1 MKLIIAEKPS
11 MAQSIARALNITE
24 RKDGYIENGEYIIT
38 WCIGHL
44 AGLADASVYDEKYA
58 KWSYED
64 LPIMPQNWQL
74 ALNSGKEEQFKIVKS
89 LMLRDDVTELINA
102 CDAGRE
108 GELIFRF
115 VYELAGCHK
124 PFKRL
129 WISSLENSAIHEG
142 FHNLRDGHEYDN
154 LYRSAVCR
162 AKADWLVGINAT
174 RLYSTLYHKKLN
186 IGRVQTPTLALL
198 VSRDSKIT
206 SFKKE
211 KYYTIEIWDTKNKA
225 ISERFSD
232 KDEAENIKTACDN
245 SQAVCVSVVKE
256 KKTERAPKL
265 FDLTTLQRE
274 SNRLFGYTAKQ
285 TLDYAQSLYENKLI
299 TYPRTD
305 SRYLTN
311 DMADTVNAVIHLLAK
326 HPPFS
331 NCKDFVPDTFYLFN
345 NEKVTDHHAIIPTV
359 QIERIRLD
367 ELPGGERSILQLI
380 ICKLLCAVNEPYA
393 YETVTAVFECG
404 DTKFTAKGRTVIS
417 EGWKDIDCLF
427 RSHIGSGNSEREDD
441 TSIDITEGQTIN
453 VTASINEG
461 YTSPPKAY
469 TEDTLLSA
477 METAGAKETTDEA
490 ERKGLGTPA
499 TRAGIIE
506 KLVQTGFVCR
516 KGKSLIPTHDGI
528 SLASILPETLSSPL
542 LTAEWENRLAE
553 IAKDNYSDAEFMT
566 GIENLVTELIQTYSF
581 ISEDKKDIFNAPRE
595 VIGSCPRCGADVY
608 ESKNNFCCSNK
619 DCAFVMWKN
628 DRFFTGKKK
637 ELTKKIASD
646 LLNNGKSKVK
656 GLYSEKTGNTYDAT
670 VILADTGGK
679 YVNYRLEFD
688 KPKRR

>member
-24 RKDGYIENGEYIIT
+24 RKDGYIENSEYIIT

-129 WISSLENSAIHEG
+129 WISSLENSAIREG
-142 FHNLRDGHEYDN
+142 FQNLRDGHEYDN

-211 KYYTIEIWDTKNKA
+211 KYYTVEIGDTKTKA

-256 KKTERAPKL
+256 KKTESAPKL

-274 SNRLFGYTAKQ
+274 ANRLFGYTAKQ

-311 DMADTVNAVIHLLAK
+311 DMADTVNAVIHLSAK

-331 NCKDFVPDTFYLFN
+331 NCKDFLPDTFYLFN

-393 YETVTAVFECG
+393 YETVTAVFERG
-404 DTKFTAKGRTVIS
+404 DTKFTTKGRTVIS

-427 RSHIGSGNSEREDD
+427 RSYIDSINSEREDD

-516 KGKSLIPTHDGI
+516 KGKSLIPTRDGI

-542 LTAEWENRLAE
+542 LTAEWENRL
-553 IAKDNYSDAEFMT
+553 
-566 GIENLVTELIQTYSF
+566 
-581 ISEDKKDIFNAPRE
+581 SEDKKDIFNAPRE
-595 VIGSCPRCGADVY
+595 VIGTCPRCGADVY

-619 DCAFVMWKN
+619 DCGFVMWKN

-646 LLNNGKSKVK
+646 LLNKGKSKVK

-670 VILADTGGK
+670 IILADTGGK

>member
-24 RKDGYIENGEYIIT
+24 RKDGYIENSEYIIT

-44 AGLADASVYDEKYA
+44 AGLADASVYYEKYA

-129 WISSLENSAIHEG
+129 WISSLENSAIREG
-142 FHNLRDGHEYDN
+142 FQNLRDGHEYDN

-211 KYYTIEIWDTKNKA
+211 KYYTVEIGDTKTKA

-256 KKTERAPKL
+256 KKTESAPKL

-274 SNRLFGYTAKQ
+274 ANRLFGYTAKQ

-305 SRYLTN
+305 SRYLTE
-311 DMADTVNAVIHLLAK
+311 DMADTVNAVIHLSAK

-331 NCKDFVPDTFYLFN
+331 NCKDFLPDTFYLFN

-393 YETVTAVFECG
+393 YETVTAVFERG
-404 DTKFTAKGRTVIS
+404 DTKFTTKGRTVIS

-427 RSHIGSGNSEREDD
+427 RSYIGDDNSEREDD

-516 KGKSLIPTHDGI
+516 KGKSLIPTRDGI

-553 IAKDNYSDAEFMT
+553 IAKGNYSDAEFMT

-581 ISEDKKDIFNAPRE
+581 ISEDKKDIFNVPRE
-595 VIGSCPRCGADVY
+595 VIGYCPRCGADVY

-619 DCAFVMWKN
+619 DCGFVMWKN

-637 ELTKKIASD
+637 ELTKNIASD
-646 LLNNGKSKVK
+646 LLNKGKSKVK

>member
-24 RKDGYIENGEYIIT
+24 RKNGYIENEEYIIT

-44 AGLADASVYDEKYA
+44 AGLADASAYNEKYA

-64 LPIMPQNWQL
+64 LPIIPQNWQL
-74 ALNSGKEEQFKIVKS
+74 ALNSGKAEQFNIVKS
-89 LMLRDDVTELINA
+89 LMFRDDVTELINA

-115 VYELAGCHK
+115 VYSMAGCTK

-129 WISSLENSAIHEG
+129 WISSLENSAIREG
-142 FHNLRDGHEYDN
+142 FQNLRDGHEYDN

-186 IGRVQTPTLALL
+186 IGRVQTPTLAL
-198 VSRDSKIT
+198 VVARDSKIK

-211 KYYTIEIWDTKNKA
+211 KYYTVEIGNENIKA
-225 ISERFSD
+225 VSERFSD
-232 KDEAENIKTACDN
+232 KTEAENITAACDN
-245 SQAVCVSVVKE
+245 SQAVCVSVAKE

-274 SNRLFGYTAKQ
+274 ANRLFGYTAKQ

-305 SRYLTN
+305 SRYLTE
-311 DMADTVNAVIHLLAK
+311 DMADTANAVIHLSAK

-331 NCKDFVPDTFYLFN
+331 NCADFVPDLFYLFN
-345 NEKVTDHHAIIPTV
+345 NEKVTDHHAIIPTT
-359 QIERIRLD
+359 QIESIRLN
-367 ELPGGERSILQLI
+367 ELPKGERSILQLI
-380 ICKLLCAVNEPYA
+380 MCKLLCAVNAPFV
-393 YETVTAVFECG
+393 YETAAAEFECG
-404 DTKFTAKGRTVIS
+404 DTKFAAKSRTVIS
-417 EGWKDIDCLF
+417 EGWKGIDRLF
-427 RSHIGSGNSEREDD
+427 RSYIGGNSEHEDN
-441 TSIDITEGQTIN
+441 SGIDVFEGQEIR

-477 METAGAKETTDEA
+477 METVGEKETADEA

-506 KLVQTGFVCR
+506 KLVQTGFIER
-516 KGKSLIPTHDGI
+516 KGKNIIPTRDGI
-528 SLASILPETLSSPL
+528 SLASILPEVLSSPL
-542 LTAEWENRLAE
+542 LTAEWENNLAE
-553 IAKDNYSDAEFMT
+553 IAKGNYSDIEFMA
-566 GIENLVTELIQTYSF
+566 GIEKLVGDLIQTYSF
-581 ISEDKKDIFNAPRE
+581 ISDDKKDIFKTPRE
-595 VIGSCPRCGADVY
+595 IIGKCPRCGADVY
-608 ESKNNFCCSNK
+608 ESRSNFCCSNK
-619 DCAFVMWKN
+619 DCEFVMWKN
-628 DRFFTGKKK
+628 DRFFTNKKK

-646 LLNNGKSKVK
+646 LLNKGKSTVK
-656 GLYSEKTGNTYDAT
+656 DFYSEKTKKNYDA
-670 VILADTGGK
+670 VVVLADTGGK
-679 YVNYRLEFD
+679 YVNYKLEFE
-688 KPKRR
+688 KSKRR

>member
-129 WISSLENSAIHEG
+129 WISSLENSAIREG
-142 FHNLRDGHEYDN
+142 FQNLRDGHEYDN

-211 KYYTIEIWDTKNKA
+211 KYYTVEIGDTKTKA

-232 KDEAENIKTACDN
+232 KDEAENIKMACDN

-256 KKTERAPKL
+256 KKTERAPRL

-274 SNRLFGYTAKQ
+274 ANRLFGYTAKQ

-305 SRYLTN
+305 SRYLTEYI
-311 DMADTVNAVIHLLAK
+311 ADTVNAVIHLSAK

-393 YETVTAVFECG
+393 YETVMAVFECG

-427 RSHIGSGNSEREDD
+427 RSYIDSINSEREDD

-516 KGKSLIPTHDGI
+516 KGKSLIPTRDGI

-553 IAKDNYSDAEFMT
+553 IAKGNYSDAEFMT

-595 VIGSCPRCGADVY
+595 VIGTCPRCGADVY

-619 DCAFVMWKN
+619 DCGFVMWKN

-646 LLNNGKSKVK
+646 LLNKGKSKVK
-656 GLYSEKTGNTYDAT
+656 GLYSEKTGNNYDAT

>member
-24 RKDGYIENGEYIIT
+24 RKNGYIENEEYIIT

-44 AGLADASVYDEKYA
+44 AGLADASAYNEKYA

-64 LPIMPQNWQL
+64 LPIIPQNWQL
-74 ALNSGKEEQFKIVKS
+74 ALNSGKSEQFNIVKS

-115 VYELAGCHK
+115 VYSMAGCTK

-129 WISSLENSAIHEG
+129 WISSLENLAIREG
-142 FHNLRDGHEYDN
+142 FQNLRDGSEYDN
-154 LYRSAVCR
+154 LYRSGLCR

-174 RLYSTLYHKKLN
+174 RLYTTLYHKKLN
-186 IGRVQTPTLALL
+186 IGRVQTPTLVLL
-198 VSRDSKIT
+198 VARDSKIK

-211 KYYTIEIWDTKNKA
+211 KYYTVEIGNENIKA
-225 ISERFSD
+225 VSERFSD
-232 KDEAENIKTACDN
+232 KTEAENIKAACDN
-245 SQAVCVSVVKE
+245 SQTVCVSVAKE

-274 SNRLFGYTAKQ
+274 ANRLFGYTAKQ

-305 SRYLTN
+305 SRYLTE
-311 DMADTVNAVIHLLAK
+311 DMADSANVVIHLSTK

-331 NCKDFVPDTFYLFN
+331 NCADFLPDLFYLFN
-345 NEKVTDHHAIIPTV
+345 NAKVSDHHAIIPTM
-359 QIERIRLD
+359 QIEGIRLD
-367 ELPGGERSILQLI
+367 ELPKGERSILQLI
-380 ICKLLCAVNEPYA
+380 MCKLLCAVNAPYE
-393 YETVTAVFECG
+393 YETVTTEFICR
-404 DTKFTAKGRTVIS
+404 DTKFTAKGKKVIS
-417 EGWKDIDCLF
+417 EGWKGIERLF
-427 RSHIGSGNSEREDD
+427 RSYIGGDNSERDNN
-441 TSIDITEGQTIN
+441 SNIDIAEGQEITVSANI
-453 VTASINEG
+453 VEGCTA
-461 YTSPPKAY
+461 PPKAY

-506 KLVQTGFVCR
+506 KLVQTGFIER
-516 KGKSLIPTHDGI
+516 KGKSLIPTRDGI
-528 SLASILPETLSSPL
+528 SLTSILPETLSSPL

-553 IAKDNYSDAEFMT
+553 IANGEYSGAEFMA
-566 GIENLVTELIQTYSF
+566 GIENLVTELIHTYSF
-581 ISEDKKDIFNAPRE
+581 ISDDKKDIFKTPRE
-595 VIGSCPRCGADVY
+595 VIGKCPRCGSDIY
-608 ESKNNFCCSNK
+608 ESKYNFCCSNK

-628 DRFFTGKKK
+628 DRFFTSKKK
-637 ELTKKIASD
+637 ELTKKIAAD
-646 LLNNGKSKVK
+646 LLAKGKSKVK
-656 GLYSEKTGNTYDAT
+656 ELYSEKADKTYDAT
-670 VILADTGGK
+670 VVLADTGGK
-679 YVNYRLEFD
+679 YVNYRLEFE
-688 KPKRR
+688 KRKRR

>member
-24 RKDGYIENGEYIIT
+24 RKDGYIENSEYIIT

-44 AGLADASVYDEKYA
+44 AGLADASVYDERYA

-89 LMLRDDVTELINA
+89 LMLRDNVTELINA

-129 WISSLENSAIHEG
+129 WISSLENSAIREG
-142 FHNLRDGHEYDN
+142 FQNLRDGHEYDN

-211 KYYTIEIWDTKNKA
+211 KYYTVEIGDTKTKA

-256 KKTERAPKL
+256 KKTESAPKL

-274 SNRLFGYTAKQ
+274 ANRLFGYTAKQ

-305 SRYLTN
+305 SRYLTE
-311 DMADTVNAVIHLLAK
+311 DMADTVNVVIHLSAK

-345 NEKVTDHHAIIPTV
+345 NEKVTDHHAIIPTM
-359 QIERIRLD
+359 QIEGIRLN
-367 ELPGGERSILQLI
+367 ELPNGERSILQLI
-380 ICKLLCAVNEPYA
+380 ICKLLCAVNGPYA

-404 DTKFTAKGRTVIS
+404 DTKFTAKDRTAIS

-427 RSHIGSGNSEREDD
+427 RSYIDSGNSEREDD

-469 TEDTLLSA
+469 TEVICY
-477 METAGAKETTDEA
+477 
-490 ERKGLGTPA
+490 ER
-499 TRAGIIE
+499 GI
-506 KLVQTGFVCR
+506 R
-516 KGKSLIPTHDGI
+516 
-528 SLASILPETLSSPL
+528 
-542 LTAEWENRLAE
+542 NR
-553 IAKDNYSDAEFMT
+553 
-566 GIENLVTELIQTYSF
+566 
-581 ISEDKKDIFNAPRE
+581 P
-595 VIGSCPRCGADVY
+595 
-608 ESKNNFCCSNK
+608 
-619 DCAFVMWKN
+619 
-628 DRFFTGKKK
+628 
-637 ELTKKIASD
+637 
-646 LLNNGKSKVK
+646 
-656 GLYSEKTGNTYDAT
+656 
-670 VILADTGGK
+670 
-679 YVNYRLEFD
+679 
-688 KPKRR
+688 

>member
-1 MKLIIAEKPS
+1 M
-11 MAQSIARALNITE
+11 
-24 RKDGYIENGEYIIT
+24 
-38 WCIGHL
+38 C
-44 AGLADASVYDEKYA
+44 
-58 KWSYED
+58 
-64 LPIMPQNWQL
+64 
-74 ALNSGKEEQFKIVKS
+74 F
-89 LMLRDDVTELINA
+89 
-102 CDAGRE
+102 C
-108 GELIFRF
+108 
-115 VYELAGCHK
+115 
-124 PFKRL
+124 
-129 WISSLENSAIHEG
+129 
-142 FHNLRDGHEYDN
+142 
-154 LYRSAVCR
+154 
-162 AKADWLVGINAT
+162 
-174 RLYSTLYHKKLN
+174 
-186 IGRVQTPTLALL
+186 
-198 VSRDSKIT
+198 
-206 SFKKE
+206 
-211 KYYTIEIWDTKNKA
+211 
-225 ISERFSD
+225 SER
-232 KDEAENIKTACDN
+232 
-245 SQAVCVSVVKE
+245 
-256 KKTERAPKL
+256 KKTESAPKL

-274 SNRLFGYTAKQ
+274 ANRLFGYTAKQ

-305 SRYLTN
+305 SRYLTE
-311 DMADTVNAVIHLLAK
+311 DMADTVNAVIHLSAK

-331 NCKDFVPDTFYLFN
+331 NCKDFLPDTFYLFN

-393 YETVTAVFECG
+393 YETVTAVFERG
-404 DTKFTAKGRTVIS
+404 DTKFTTKGRTVIS

-427 RSHIGSGNSEREDD
+427 RSYIGDDNSEREDD

-477 METAGAKETTDEA
+477 METAGAKEITDEA

-516 KGKSLIPTHDGI
+516 KGKSLIPTRDGI

-553 IAKDNYSDAEFMT
+553 IAKGNYSDAEFMT

-619 DCAFVMWKN
+619 DCGFVMWKN

-637 ELTKKIASD
+637 ELTKNIASD
-646 LLNNGKSKVK
+646 LLNKGKSKVK

>member
-24 RKDGYIENGEYIIT
+24 RKNGYIENGEYIIT

-64 LPIMPQNWQL
+64 LPIMPQSWQL

-129 WISSLENSAIHEG
+129 WISSLENSAIREG
-142 FHNLRDGHEYDN
+142 FQNLRDGHEYDN

-186 IGRVQTPTLALL
+186 IGRVQTPTLALI
-198 VSRDSKIT
+198 VSRDGKIT

-211 KYYTIEIWDTKNKA
+211 KYYTVEIGDGKTKA
-225 ISERFSD
+225 ISGRFSD
-232 KDEAENIKTACDN
+232 KDEAENIKAACDN

-274 SNRLFGYTAKQ
+274 ANRLFGYTAKQ

-305 SRYLTN
+305 SRYLTE
-311 DMADTVNAVIHLLAK
+311 DMADTVNAVIHLSAK

-331 NCKDFVPDTFYLFN
+331 GCKDFTPDMFYLFN
-345 NEKVTDHHAIIPTV
+345 NEKVTDHHAIIPTM
-359 QIERIRLD
+359 QIEGIRLN
-367 ELPGGERSILQLI
+367 ELPNGERSILQLI
-380 ICKLLCAVNEPYA
+380 MCKLLCAVNELYI
-393 YETVTAVFECG
+393 YETVTAEFECAG
-404 DTKFTAKGRTVIS
+404 TIFTAKGKATIT
-417 EGWKDIDCLF
+417 EGWKDIDSLF
-427 RSHIGSGNSEREDD
+427 RLYIGGDNSESEDD
-441 TSIDITEGQTIN
+441 TYVDVTEGQSVN
-453 VTASINEG
+453 VSASINEG
-461 YTSPPKAY
+461 YTSPPNAY

-506 KLVQTGFVCR
+506 KLVQTGFVSR
-516 KGKSLIPTHDGI
+516 KGKSLIPTRDGI

-542 LTAEWENRLAE
+542 LTAEWENHLAE
-553 IAKDNYSDAEFMT
+553 IAKGNYSDTEFMA

-581 ISEDKKDIFNAPRE
+581 ISEDKKNVFHAPRE
-595 VIGSCPRCGADVY
+595 VIGACPRCGADVY
-608 ESKNNFCCSNK
+608 ESKNNFCCADK
-619 DCAFVMWKN
+619 ECGFVMWKN
-628 DRFFTGKKK
+628 DRFFTNKKT

-646 LLNNGKSKVK
+646 LLNKGKSKVK
-656 GLYSEKTGNTYDAT
+656 GLYSEKTGKSYDAT
-670 VILADTGGK
+670 VFLNDTGGK

>member
-74 ALNSGKEEQFKIVKS
+74 ALNSGKEAQFKIVKS

-129 WISSLENSAIHEG
+129 WISSLENSAIREG
-142 FHNLRDGHEYDN
+142 FQNLRDGHEYDN

-211 KYYTIEIWDTKNKA
+211 KYYTIEIGDTKTKA
-225 ISERFSD
+225 ISKRFSD
-232 KDEAENIKTACDN
+232 KYEAENIKTACDN
-245 SQAVCVSVVKE
+245 SQSVCVSVVKE

-274 SNRLFGYTAKQ
+274 ANRLFGYTAKQ

-305 SRYLTN
+305 SRYLTE
-311 DMADTVNAVIHLLAK
+311 DMADTVNTVIHLSAK

-331 NCKDFVPDTFYLFN
+331 NCKYFLPDTFYLFN

-404 DTKFTAKGRTVIS
+404 DTKFTAKGRMVIS

-581 ISEDKKDIFNAPRE
+581 ISEDKKDIFNTPRE
-595 VIGSCPRCGADVY
+595 VIGTCPRCGADVY

-619 DCAFVMWKN
+619 DCGFVMWKN

-646 LLNNGKSKVK
+646 LLNKGKSKVM

-679 YVNYRLEFD
+679 YVNYRLEFE

>member
-1 MKLIIAEKPS
+1 MKHKLIIAEKPS

-24 RKDGYIENGEYIIT
+24 RKNGYIQNEEYIIT

-44 AGLADASVYDEKYA
+44 AGLADASAYDEKYA
-58 KWSYED
+58 KWSYKD
-64 LPIMPQNWQL
+64 LPIIPRNWQL
-74 ALNSGKEEQFKIVKS
+74 ALNSGKEEQFNIVKS

-115 VYELAGCHK
+115 VYSMAGCKK

-129 WISSLENSAIHEG
+129 WISSLENSAIREG
-142 FHNLRDGHEYDN
+142 FQNLRDGSEYDN
-154 LYRSAVCR
+154 LYRSGLCR

-174 RLYSTLYHKKLN
+174 RLYSTLYHKTLN

-198 VSRDSKIT
+198 VLRDSKIA

-211 KYYTIEIWDTKNKA
+211 KYYTVEIGDTKTKA

-274 SNRLFGYTAKQ
+274 ANRFFGYTAKQ

-305 SRYLTN
+305 SRYLTE
-311 DMADTVNAVIHLLAK
+311 DMADAVTAVIHLSAK

-331 NCKDFVPDTFYLFN
+331 NCADFTPDTFYLFN
-345 NEKVTDHHAIIPTV
+345 NKKVTDHHAIIPTR
-359 QIERIRLD
+359 QIEGIRLN
-367 ELPGGERSILQLI
+367 ELPNGERSILQLI
-380 ICKLLCAVNEPYA
+380 MCKLLCAVNAPYE
-393 YETVTAVFECG
+393 YETVTAEFMCG
-404 DTKFTAKGRTVIS
+404 NTKFTAKGKNVLS
-417 EGWKDIDCLF
+417 EGWKGIERLF
-427 RSHIGSGNSEREDD
+427 RSYIGGDNSESENNGNV
-441 TSIDITEGQTIN
+441 DIAEGQKIN

-506 KLVQTGFVCR
+506 KLVQTGFIER
-516 KGKSLIPTHDGI
+516 KGKSLVPTRDGI
-528 SLASILPETLSSPL
+528 SLASILPETLTSPL
-542 LTAEWENRLAE
+542 LTAEWENHLAE
-553 IAKDNYSDAEFMT
+553 IAKGEYSGAEFMA
-566 GIENLVTELIQTYSF
+566 GIENLVSELIRKYSF
-581 ISEDKKDIFNAPRE
+581 IAEDKKDIFKTPRE
-595 VIGSCPRCGADVY
+595 VIGKCPRCGSDVY
-608 ESKNNFCCSNK
+608 ESKYNFCCSNK

-628 DRFFTGKKK
+628 DRFFTNKKK

-646 LLNNGKSKVK
+646 LLIKGKSKVK
-656 GLYSEKTGNTYDAT
+656 GFYSEKTDKTYDAT
-670 VILADTGGK
+670 IVLADTGGK
-679 YVNYRLEFD
+679 YVKFEKR
-688 KPKRR
+688 KRR